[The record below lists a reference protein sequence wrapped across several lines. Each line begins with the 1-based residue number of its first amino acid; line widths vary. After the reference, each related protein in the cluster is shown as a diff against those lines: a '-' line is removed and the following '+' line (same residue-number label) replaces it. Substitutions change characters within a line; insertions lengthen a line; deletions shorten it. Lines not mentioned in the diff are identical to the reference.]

1 MGKTFGFGSLFG
13 IASPLA
19 GLLLAALVLGGC
31 ARSAGAPMA
40 ALPLGPARPA
50 WPALPENAACTKDL
64 NHYQALID
72 TDVSTGMLNRS
83 VYDAIEMDMSRA
95 AAACANG
102 KDGEALAILRAT
114 KVKHGYSASS

>member
-1 MGKTFGFGSLFG
+1 MGKTFGFGSLIG
-13 IASPLA
+13 IAAPLS
-19 GLLLAALVLGGC
+19 LFFAALALSGC
-31 ARSAGAPMA
+31 ARPVAPAMA
-40 ALPLGPARPA
+40 AVAPGPARPA

-72 TDVSTGMLNRS
+72 TDVSTGMLNRT
-83 VYDAIEMDMSRA
+83 VYDAIQMDMSRA

-102 KDGEALAILRAT
+102 KNSEALAILRTT